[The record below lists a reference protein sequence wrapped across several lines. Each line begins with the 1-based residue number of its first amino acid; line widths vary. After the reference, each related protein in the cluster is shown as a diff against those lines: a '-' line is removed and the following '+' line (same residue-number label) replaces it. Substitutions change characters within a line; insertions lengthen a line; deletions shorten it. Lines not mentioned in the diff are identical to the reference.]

1 MDRLDLGWTVYAIQ
15 DKLTKIPRQFLT
27 LREGIEFDL
36 EYPGHDGTPI
46 EDLTARDDENRKW
59 WQRKAALEAIN
70 KV

>member
-36 EYPGHDGTPI
+36 EYPGHDGTPT
-46 EDLTARDDENRKW
+46 EDNTARDDENRKW
-59 WQRKAALEAIN
+59 W
-70 KV
+70 